1 MKKKLLLFTAA
12 AAIAF
17 CICSCEKTR
26 TCTCRTETWTERN
39 GVTSNYNSSINFVDV
54 IGRDHCSSLDINQS
68 EYDGI
73 YPNNY
78 TSYFRVKC
86 N

>member
-1 MKKKLLLFTAA
+1 MKKKLLLFTAV

-68 EYDGI
+68 EYGGS
-73 YPNNY
+73 Y